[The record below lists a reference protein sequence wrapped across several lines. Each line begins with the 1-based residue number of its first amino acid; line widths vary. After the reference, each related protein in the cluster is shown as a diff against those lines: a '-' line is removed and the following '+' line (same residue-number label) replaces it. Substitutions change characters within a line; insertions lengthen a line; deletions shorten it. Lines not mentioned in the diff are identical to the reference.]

1 MFEKLKKL
9 KIIKFEYIV
18 VILLCFAVLLTVYF
32 TFGSNAE
39 SSSGATE
46 TERYIASLERKLENA
61 LSKAKGAEGVSVV
74 ITVESGIKTEIA
86 QDVKTVNDNGK
97 ITTTSTPITVSGK
110 PLVLRELYPEIT
122 GVVIVAKG
130 ADNITVKMSLLDAAT
145 TVLGVSCDK
154 IQILSQ

>member
-39 SSSGATE
+39 SSSGETE